1 MFAYRKDRRRIENHL
16 GSKPAEG
23 CVARN
28 ERHLHFPMA
37 AFGEAICKVRDTCR
51 DDIMQTMTEM
61 NRLMDE
67 GFFNVM
73 YISNPSA
80 VFRIAKDLSAG
91 RKDGRDEISPMDALI
106 LASAVCEK
114 DCDTFYTSDIKLLRD
129 TNVQEIVCN
138 ERMDLGYEPLNIR
151 EVVEILRPS

>member
-1 MFAYRKDRRRIENHL
+1 
-16 GSKPAEG
+16 
-23 CVARN
+23 
-28 ERHLHFPMA
+28 MA